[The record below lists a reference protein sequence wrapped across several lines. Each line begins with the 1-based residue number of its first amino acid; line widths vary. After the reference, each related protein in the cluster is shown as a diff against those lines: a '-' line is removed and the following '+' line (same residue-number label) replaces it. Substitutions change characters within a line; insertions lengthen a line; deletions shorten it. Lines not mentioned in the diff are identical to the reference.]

1 MSDFD
6 VKEKRFEE
14 DIEDYLTH
22 HGGYTKGDPK
32 KFNRESGLEEDTFV
46 EFIKTSQPKKWERY
60 VKIYAENSE
69 KQIIERFKREVKT
82 TNLLNVMRH
91 GFMDRGIKFYPI
103 FWKPETSLNE
113 TTQMQYDANILHC
126 TRQLHYSVHNENS
139 IDIVL
144 FANGIPVVSMELK
157 CQFTGQDT
165 TNAINQYKFDRAGKD
180 AIFAFK
186 ERVLVHFAV
195 DLTNV
200 YMTTRLEGA
209 HTYFLPFNQGSNGA
223 GKVGGKGNPV
233 NPNGYDTAYLWE
245 RVLCKDSLME
255 ILQKYMH
262 LQQEYD
268 KNGNLVKETM
278 IFPRYHQLDVV
289 TKLLEDV
296 KKNGSGKSY
305 LIQHSAGSG
314 KSNSIAW
321 LAHRLTGLHDYEDNK
336 IFQSVIIVTDRRV
349 LDSQLQSTVYQF
361 DHVEGVVKKVDKNS
375 GQLRDAINDG
385 VGIIISGHDTRVLL
399 LSATPYKLYSTL
411 EEIDENQLDEHYAEF
426 FQVMNFLF
434 DDEVKDIKFKEV
446 WKNYSHA
453 LSELKAGDSA
463 IIRMKELAENAMY
476 QGVSRTERISVMD
489 SGDYTDDS
497 SVKHHLQIDE
507 NDINSYIQMS
517 RLLSKTDSNHSL
529 PVDYAKS
536 CPYLMSFM
544 KKYKI
549 KEQIEK
555 YYIKHPD
562 EFGSEREQCLLWL
575 NRNKINKYDELP
587 KTNARLEALKEKA
600 FTGGAEKYLWI
611 PPSLPYYEMQGAY
624 KNSKGFSKIL
634 VFSAWEMVPRMIGA
648 LVSYEAERLTVG
660 KLVHQIKNQDKK
672 NTGYFADGSRRYP
685 VARLRFN
692 VSNGEVRGMSLFALL
707 YPSKTLSDM
716 YLPIESL
723 NNHES
728 LEVIEKSVRLK
739 LKEKLA
745 IIEEKY
751 GDSGNNK
758 EDARWYY
765 LAPMLMDGVIY
776 AKHWIE
782 DIVWEM
788 NTDEEDTTSEVRSSS
803 KDKRNKGFIAH
814 IDKLRSYLDAPEE
827 IHLGRKPEDLLET
840 LVNMVLGSPA
850 ICIYR
855 SNGRSTA
862 RATSLAK
869 VFVNNFNLPES
880 TAIIDLAY
888 GRCRDDNSHWQ
899 NVLKYCK
906 DGCFQAMIDEY
917 IHMLKETA
925 GFQSDGNQYQIV
937 HDMMMDSLKI
947 HTATYIADTYPDFK
961 KRINGADRKSD
972 GCRIRSSYA
981 VGFTKDAGDNSKV
994 VMRKENIRNAFNSP
1008 MRPFVLATTSIG
1020 QEGLDFH
1027 NYCRVIM
1034 HWNLPSNPIDVG
1046 RILRTF
1052 KIKKNVEVTDNGKI
1066 II

>member
-1 MSDFD
+1 MPTKPTALSILLEKMVVEVALPKDRQLGRYPSFHPKTWVLAYVNADGDKKYRFVVMSRNLTFDRSWDISFAMDSSKNVRQKKKTQPICDFLDYLVMNVHNTSNNAGKKRNLIRGLCADIKD
-6 VKEKRFEE
+6 VSFSLDSKIFGEDFEVLPLGIGKNAYRMQE
-14 DIEDYLTH
+14 DILFCKERGNANSTFNELVVMSPFLSESVIADFNLTDRALSDCKRTLVTRRSELGKLKASDVDNFTIYALKDEIIDGEEEISDELADKKKQDIHAKIYLRRKYSDVDLYLGSMNASYSAINKNVEMMLWLGTKNMYLNGDKFLEDIFC
-22 HGGYTKGDPK
+22 GPVGDAKNP
-32 KFNRESGLEEDTFV
+32 FEQVTVADAVLETESDNRNLLEQKIKDLCRVKRQAVISEDNENAGKYKIEV
-46 EFIKTSQPKKWERY
+46 EFSGIESD
-60 VKIYAENSE
+60 SE
-69 KQIIERFKREVKT
+69 VT
-82 TNLLNVMRH
+82 
-91 GFMDRGIKFYPI
+91 
-103 FWKPETSLNE
+103 
-113 TTQMQYDANILHC
+113 
-126 TRQLHYSVHNENS
+126 
-139 IDIVL
+139 
-144 FANGIPVVSMELK
+144 VS
-157 CQFTGQDT
+157 
-165 TNAINQYKFDRAGKD
+165 
-180 AIFAFK
+180 
-186 ERVLVHFAV
+186 
-195 DLTNV
+195 
-200 YMTTRLEGA
+200 
-209 HTYFLPFNQGSNGA
+209 PFNSKQEQTLSEHIEFSE
-223 GKVGGKGNPV
+223 
-233 NPNGYDTAYLWE
+233 L
-245 RVLCKDSLME
+245 E
-255 ILQKYMH
+255 I
-262 LQQEYD
+262 
-268 KNGNLVKETM
+268 
-278 IFPRYHQLDVV
+278 
-289 TKLLEDV
+289 
-296 KKNGSGKSY
+296 
-305 LIQHSAGSG
+305 
-314 KSNSIAW
+314 
-321 LAHRLTGLHDYEDNK
+321 
-336 IFQSVIIVTDRRV
+336 
-349 LDSQLQSTVYQF
+349 
-361 DHVEGVVKKVDKNS
+361 
-375 GQLRDAINDG
+375 
-385 VGIIISGHDTRVLL
+385 

-745 IIEEKY
+745 IIEEK
-751 GDSGNNK
+751 
-758 EDARWYY
+758 
-765 LAPMLMDGVIY
+765 
-776 AKHWIE
+776 
-782 DIVWEM
+782 
-788 NTDEEDTTSEVRSSS
+788 
-803 KDKRNKGFIAH
+803 
-814 IDKLRSYLDAPEE
+814 
-827 IHLGRKPEDLLET
+827 
-840 LVNMVLGSPA
+840 
-850 ICIYR
+850 
-855 SNGRSTA
+855 
-862 RATSLAK
+862 
-869 VFVNNFNLPES
+869 
-880 TAIIDLAY
+880 
-888 GRCRDDNSHWQ
+888 
-899 NVLKYCK
+899 
-906 DGCFQAMIDEY
+906 
-917 IHMLKETA
+917 
-925 GFQSDGNQYQIV
+925 
-937 HDMMMDSLKI
+937 
-947 HTATYIADTYPDFK
+947 
-961 KRINGADRKSD
+961 
-972 GCRIRSSYA
+972 
-981 VGFTKDAGDNSKV
+981 
-994 VMRKENIRNAFNSP
+994 
-1008 MRPFVLATTSIG
+1008 
-1020 QEGLDFH
+1020 
-1027 NYCRVIM
+1027 
-1034 HWNLPSNPIDVG
+1034 
-1046 RILRTF
+1046 
-1052 KIKKNVEVTDNGKI
+1052 
-1066 II
+1066 

>member
-32 KFNRESGLEEDTFV
+32 KFNRESGLDEDTFV

-361 DHVEGVVKKVDKNS
+361 DHAI
-375 GQLRDAINDG
+375 LR
-385 VGIIISGHDTRVLL
+385 
-399 LSATPYKLYSTL
+399 
-411 EEIDENQLDEHYAEF
+411 
-426 FQVMNFLF
+426 
-434 DDEVKDIKFKEV
+434 
-446 WKNYSHA
+446 
-453 LSELKAGDSA
+453 
-463 IIRMKELAENAMY
+463 RM
-476 QGVSRTERISVMD
+476 
-489 SGDYTDDS
+489 
-497 SVKHHLQIDE
+497 
-507 NDINSYIQMS
+507 
-517 RLLSKTDSNHSL
+517 
-529 PVDYAKS
+529 
-536 CPYLMSFM
+536 
-544 KKYKI
+544 
-549 KEQIEK
+549 
-555 YYIKHPD
+555 PD
-562 EFGSEREQCLLWL
+562 F
-575 NRNKINKYDELP
+575 
-587 KTNARLEALKEKA
+587 
-600 FTGGAEKYLWI
+600 
-611 PPSLPYYEMQGAY
+611 
-624 KNSKGFSKIL
+624 
-634 VFSAWEMVPRMIGA
+634 
-648 LVSYEAERLTVG
+648 
-660 KLVHQIKNQDKK
+660 
-672 NTGYFADGSRRYP
+672 
-685 VARLRFN
+685 
-692 VSNGEVRGMSLFALL
+692 
-707 YPSKTLSDM
+707 
-716 YLPIESL
+716 
-723 NNHES
+723 
-728 LEVIEKSVRLK
+728 
-739 LKEKLA
+739 
-745 IIEEKY
+745 
-751 GDSGNNK
+751 
-758 EDARWYY
+758 
-765 LAPMLMDGVIY
+765 
-776 AKHWIE
+776 
-782 DIVWEM
+782 
-788 NTDEEDTTSEVRSSS
+788 
-803 KDKRNKGFIAH
+803 KGFIAH

>member
-349 LDSQLQSTVYQF
+349 LDSQLQSTVYQLQLSEF
-361 DHVEGVVKKVDKNS
+361 YEITARSGDDTIRRIIMIPTSGFPDDRESAAVNSVVKDRASFVEYIAFVLGDDYVASMLEGKQMGESGFFANSSDAMPALYEKMLKTSVEGPE
-375 GQLRDAINDG
+375 RI
-385 VGIIISGHDTRVLL
+385 
-399 LSATPYKLYSTL
+399 
-411 EEIDENQLDEHYAEF
+411 
-426 FQVMNFLF
+426 
-434 DDEVKDIKFKEV
+434 KDIGYV
-446 WKNYSHA
+446 
-453 LSELKAGDSA
+453 LKMVTDKD
-463 IIRMKELAENAMY
+463 II
-476 QGVSRTERISVMD
+476 
-489 SGDYTDDS
+489 
-497 SVKHHLQIDE
+497 
-507 NDINSYIQMS
+507 
-517 RLLSKTDSNHSL
+517 
-529 PVDYAKS
+529 
-536 CPYLMSFM
+536 
-544 KKYKI
+544 
-549 KEQIEK
+549 
-555 YYIKHPD
+555 PD
-562 EFGSEREQCLLWL
+562 EFREL
-575 NRNKINKYDELP
+575 
-587 KTNARLEALKEKA
+587 
-600 FTGGAEKYLWI
+600 
-611 PPSLPYYEMQGAY
+611 YET
-624 KNSKGFSKIL
+624 FC
-634 VFSAWEMVPRMIGA
+634 
-648 LVSYEAERLTVG
+648 
-660 KLVHQIKNQDKK
+660 
-672 NTGYFADGSRRYP
+672 NT
-685 VARLRFN
+685 
-692 VSNGEVRGMSLFALL
+692 
-707 YPSKTLSDM
+707 
-716 YLPIESL
+716 
-723 NNHES
+723 
-728 LEVIEKSVRLK
+728 
-739 LKEKLA
+739 
-745 IIEEKY
+745 
-751 GDSGNNK
+751 
-758 EDARWYY
+758 
-765 LAPMLMDGVIY
+765 
-776 AKHWIE
+776 
-782 DIVWEM
+782 
-788 NTDEEDTTSEVRSSS
+788 
-803 KDKRNKGFIAH
+803 
-814 IDKLRSYLDAPEE
+814 
-827 IHLGRKPEDLLET
+827 
-840 LVNMVLGSPA
+840 
-850 ICIYR
+850 
-855 SNGRSTA
+855 
-862 RATSLAK
+862 
-869 VFVNNFNLPES
+869 
-880 TAIIDLAY
+880 
-888 GRCRDDNSHWQ
+888 
-899 NVLKYCK
+899 
-906 DGCFQAMIDEY
+906 
-917 IHMLKETA
+917 
-925 GFQSDGNQYQIV
+925 
-937 HDMMMDSLKI
+937 LKI
-947 HTATYIADTYPDFK
+947 
-961 KRINGADRKSD
+961 RR
-972 GCRIRSSYA
+972 
-981 VGFTKDAGDNSKV
+981 
-994 VMRKENIRNAFNSP
+994 
-1008 MRPFVLATTSIG
+1008 
-1020 QEGLDFH
+1020 
-1027 NYCRVIM
+1027 
-1034 HWNLPSNPIDVG
+1034 
-1046 RILRTF
+1046 
-1052 KIKKNVEVTDNGKI
+1052 
-1066 II
+1066 